1 MKFLV
6 DSEDCVLRHVV
17 TRVVQVVLS
26 LCYTGQRNCTL
37 LACNTDAHKLL
48 WANSV

>member
-26 LCYTGQRNCTL
+26 LCYTGQRTL